1 MITKDIE
8 IMIEIYRRAY
18 AAATPSANF
27 DELLANAEI
36 DKDGRKLI
44 PFNDYELEDDV
55 AKQIIEDAMKEFKVP
70 KWKRKQFTFTYW
82 LGCSPKSK

>member
-1 MITKDIE
+1 MKTTDIN
-8 IMIEIYRRAY
+8 IMLEIYRRAY

-44 PFNDYELEDDV
+44 PFNDYQLKDDV
-55 AKQIIEDAMKEFKVP
+55 AKQVIEDAMHEFKVP
-70 KWKRKQFTFTYW
+70 KWKRKQFSFTYW
-82 LGCSPKSK
+82 LGCSPKGI